1 MVDREKIASAVKQNV
16 EIIKTGDWYIAEAS
30 YDGQK
35 FVVQNVSEDTAID
48 KLVSKFCLHEK
59 DKNIK
64 RKKSKLC
71 DEFNQSRE
79 AVMSCLEAEDHR

>member
-64 RKKSKLC
+64 RKNQNSAMSSINLEKQLC
-71 DEFNQSRE
+71 L
-79 AVMSCLEAEDHR
+79 V